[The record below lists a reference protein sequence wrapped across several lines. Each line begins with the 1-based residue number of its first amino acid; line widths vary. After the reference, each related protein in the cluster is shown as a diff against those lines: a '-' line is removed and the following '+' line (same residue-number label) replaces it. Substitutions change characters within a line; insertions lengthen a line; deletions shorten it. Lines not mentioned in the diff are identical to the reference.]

1 MYIGRK
7 SGHGRRGNATRRRRW
22 QIAAVG
28 MVAIALAAAGC
39 GSSGSGNSSSGGK
52 TTISE
57 LDYFTSVGGNAA
69 LNWYNQQ
76 FEKAHPGVTVKRQAV
91 PFANLMPK
99 VLQEASAGDLPNI
112 VIIDNPDVPAV
123 AATGQLRAFN
133 GLPGFTTSGYT
144 HGAISECT
152 YQGKQY
158 CYPLGANSVGL
169 FYNKQMFAA
178 AHQTPP
184 TTWAQLQSTAKALTT
199 PQHFGVAFDATADEQ
214 STWQLE
220 PFAWSSGGSLTDVT
234 TSAWTNALQLWVN
247 LVKDGSAS
255 KGVLQWGQDPDLT
268 QQFITKKAA
277 MIVDGPWIFPALN
290 KAGMKYNVDYGIVP
304 IPTQSAGQTA
314 ILPLGGETLDLGNSG
329 SDRQKE
335 LAWEWVKG
343 MQVPTAM
350 TKVTSLNYY
359 LPTKPAVT
367 AQVLT
372 QGPQYTV
379 FANESRNARPR
390 TIEYG
395 ANYPKVSQ
403 AIWTAIQSA
412 ISGTATPAAA
422 LRQAQATISG
432 VPKVSGG

>member
-1 MYIGRK
+1 MYLGWK
-7 SGHGRRGNATRRRRW
+7 SGHGGRGKRW
-22 QIAAVG
+22 QVVAAGVA
-28 MVAIALAAAGC
+28 AIALAAAGC
-39 GSSGSGNSSSGGK
+39 GSSGSSSSSGK

-99 VLQEASAGDLPNI
+99 VLQEASAGDLANI

-123 AATGQLRAFN
+123 AATGQLRPLN

-144 HGAISECT
+144 NGAISECT

-178 AHQTPP
+178 AHLTPP
-184 TTWAQLQSTAKALTT
+184 RTWAQLQADAKALTT
-199 PQHFGVAFDATADEQ
+199 PQHFGAAFDATADEQ

-220 PFAWSSGGSLTDVT
+220 PFAWSSGGSLTNVT
-234 TSAWTNALQLWVN
+234 TAAWVNALQLWVN
-247 LVKDGSAS
+247 MVKDGSAS
-255 KGVLQWGQDPDLT
+255 KGVLNWGQDPDLT
-268 QQFITKKAA
+268 QQFTSKKAA

-290 KAGMKYNVDYGIVP
+290 QVGMKYNVDYGIVP
-304 IPTQSAGQTA
+304 IPTQTAAQTA

-329 SDRQKE
+329 TDQQKQ
-335 LAWEWVKG
+335 LAWDWVKG
-343 MQVPTAM
+343 MQQPPAM
-350 TKVTSLNYY
+350 KHVTSLNYY

-367 AQVLT
+367 SQVLT

-379 FANESRNARPR
+379 FATESRSARPR

-422 LRQAQATISG
+422 LQQAQSTISS